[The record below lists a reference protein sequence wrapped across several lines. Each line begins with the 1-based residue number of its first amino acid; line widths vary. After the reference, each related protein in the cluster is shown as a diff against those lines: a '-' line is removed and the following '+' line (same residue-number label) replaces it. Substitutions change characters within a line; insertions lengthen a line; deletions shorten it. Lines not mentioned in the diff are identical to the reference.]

1 MALDVGAD
9 TAVAEAPAPVA
20 DIAPP
25 DAPKTEAPAD
35 NAEAA
40 ENAWHDDLRKVFR
53 NSQRVR
59 DDSGKFVAKDGK
71 PAEANAAEPP
81 EASEVAAEPVEK
93 PVAPAVP
100 AVEVPRT
107 WQGELKDK
115 FAALP
120 PDVQKLVAEREG
132 ELQEVKT
139 TAGRLWQEYTP
150 IREALVKHADYLNR
164 LGQPLQQYLDN
175 VIATSKQLDSGNAA
189 AVIQQLA
196 KAYNVDLYEIA
207 DPLAPKEDPNVA
219 ALRAE
224 NQQLRADLA
233 EQQRHVS
240 EWQRQQQE
248 AQRDQVVSV
257 VDEFLSKTPDA
268 EGHEAE
274 LEIQL
279 SAIRRAAPNLA
290 PKDMLSKAWENVVWA
305 NEKLRAARLDAD
317 RKAQAEAAQKA
328 ARQAQ
333 QAASV
338 NVRGAPRSAVSED
351 MDADLRAV
359 WRKNHR

>member
-1 MALDVGAD
+1 MALDVGGD
-9 TAVAEAPAPVA
+9 TALAEAPAPVA

-53 NSQRVR
+53 NAQRVR

-107 WQGELKDK
+107 WQGFADK

-120 PDVQKLVAEREG
+120 PDVQKLVVEREG
-132 ELQEVKT
+132 ELQEVRT
-139 TAGRLWQEYTP
+139 TAGRLVQEYTP
-150 IREALVKHADYLNR
+150 IRDTLAKHADYLNR

-175 VIATSKQLDSGNAA
+175 VIATSRQLDSGNAA

-196 KAYNVDLYEIA
+196 KAYNVDLFEIA
-207 DPLAPKEDPNVA
+207 DPLAPKADPNVA
-219 ALRAE
+219 ALQAE
-224 NQQLRADLA
+224 VQQLRAHLE
-233 EQQRHVS
+233 EQQRHAS

-248 AQRDQVVSV
+248 AQRNQVVSV

-268 EGHEAE
+268 AGHEAE
-274 LEIQL
+274 LEIQI

-338 NVRGAPRSAVSED
+338 NVRGAPRSANSED